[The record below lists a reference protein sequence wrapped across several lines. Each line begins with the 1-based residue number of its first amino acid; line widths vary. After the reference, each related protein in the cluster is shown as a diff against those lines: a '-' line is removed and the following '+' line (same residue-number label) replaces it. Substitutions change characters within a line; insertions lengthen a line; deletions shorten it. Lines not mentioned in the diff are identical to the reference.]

1 MPWCPKCGAEFRKG
15 FTACNTCHVK
25 LIAHKPDGTE
35 TIEELSPPPEGWE
48 RESPKKQRIL
58 RILRALTVV
67 LLALAA
73 ALLLQNL

>member
-1 MPWCPKCGAEFRKG
+1 MPWCPKCGAEFREG

-25 LIAHKPDGTE
+25 LIGHKPDGTE
-35 TIEELSPPPEGWE
+35 TIEEIAPPPEGWE
-48 RESPKKQRIL
+48 RESQKKQRIL
-58 RILRALTVV
+58 RIIRALTVV

>member
-15 FTACNTCHVK
+15 FTACNTCHVR
-25 LIAHKPDGTE
+25 LIDHKPDGTE
-35 TIEELSPPPEGWE
+35 TIEELPEPREGW
-48 RESPKKQRIL
+48 ESPKKQRML

-73 ALLLQNL
+73 ALLLQNR

>member
-15 FTACNTCHVK
+15 FTACNTCHVR
-25 LIAHKPDGTE
+25 LIDHEPDGTE
-35 TIEELSPPPEGWE
+35 TIEELPEPSEGWE
-48 RESPKKQRIL
+48 RESPKKQRML

-73 ALLLQNL
+73 ALLLQNR

>member
-15 FTACNTCHVK
+15 VTACNTCHVK
-25 LIAHKPDGTE
+25 LIDHKPDGTE
-35 TIEELSPPPEGWE
+35 TIEELSPPPGGWE
-48 RESPKKQRIL
+48 RESTKKQRML

-73 ALLLQNL
+73 ALLLQNR

>member
-1 MPWCPKCGAEFRKG
+1 MPWCPKCGAEFREG

-25 LIAHKPDGTE
+25 LIGHKPDGTE
-35 TIEELSPPPEGWE
+35 MIEEIAPPPEGLE

-58 RILRALTVV
+58 RIIRALTVV